1 MKLLVLGGTYF
12 LGKAFVEACDDGE
25 NKITVLNRGSRKVP
39 GNEDGHVKELRA
51 DRTDEAALGAIRDQ
65 FDPTGY
71 DCVVDFCAYAPGDI
85 RRIMEFGFPIR
96 QYVFVSTCDVYEHRT
111 GRIIDETAPY
121 ETRDFGGQEGAYI
134 SGKVALER
142 ELREEAAKRG
152 IRFTSVRPAFIY
164 GPGNYAPREG
174 MFFEW
179 VSKAGQVLFPEDAD
193 GTFQM
198 VYVNDLARFL
208 RLCTGNEKAFDEAF
222 NVCGEQH
229 TYQSF
234 LDALD
239 VAIGAKITRVGVTVQ
254 TILERG
260 IPLPF
265 PLTKAES
272 EDYDASKSVKLG
284 FENTPL
290 SEGLRESYIWFLS
303 QEESLE

>member
-39 GNEDGHVKELRA
+39 GNEDGHVKEILA
-51 DRTDEAALGAIRDQ
+51 DRTDAASLDAVRDQ

-85 RRIMEFGFPIR
+85 KRIAELGFPIS
-96 QYVFVSTCDVYEHRT
+96 QYLFVSTCDVYEHRT
-111 GRIIDETAPY
+111 GRTLDEKGPF
-121 ETRDFGGQEGAYI
+121 ETRDFGGQEGVYI
-134 SGKVALER
+134 TGKVALEK
-142 ELREEAAKRG
+142 ELMALSTEKG
-152 IRFTSVRPAFIY
+152 MHITSIRPAFIY

-198 VYVNDLARFL
+198 VYVNDLAGFL
-208 RLCTGNEKAFDEAF
+208 RLCTGNEKAFDEAY

-239 VAIGAKITRVGVTVQ
+239 MAVGAKITRVGVTVQ
-254 TILERG
+254 TVLERG

-265 PLTKAES
+265 PLTKVES
-272 EDYDASKSVKLG
+272 EDYDASKSVTLG
-284 FENTPL
+284 FKNTPL
-290 SEGLRESYIWFLS
+290 SEGLRESYVWFLS

>member
-1 MKLLVLGGTYF
+1 M
-12 LGKAFVEACDDGE
+12 
-25 NKITVLNRGSRKVP
+25 
-39 GNEDGHVKELRA
+39 
-51 DRTDEAALGAIRDQ
+51 DE
-65 FDPTGY
+65 
-71 DCVVDFCAYAPGDI
+71 
-85 RRIMEFGFPIR
+85 
-96 QYVFVSTCDVYEHRT
+96 S
-111 GRIIDETAPY
+111 APY

-208 RLCTGNEKAFDEAF
+208 RLCVGNEKACDEAF

-229 TYQSF
+229 TYKSF
-234 LDALD
+234 LGALD
-239 VAIGAKITRVGVTVQ
+239 AAIGAKITRVGVTVQ